1 MQSNEELLLIDQHAL
16 HERVRY
22 ERLKQSKQQ
31 WVAQNLISPI
41 ELILN
46 PVQKQIVI
54 GSIEQL
60 SEMGFNVSINS
71 ESITVLSHPLF
82 IKGQDI
88 EQIFKRFG
96 EYGLLVAFHLLE

>member
-1 MQSNEELLLIDQHAL
+1 MIGEENSLGVMEPLAQFADSYIIVQSNEELLLIDQHAL

-46 PVQKQIVI
+46 Q
-54 GSIEQL
+54 SR
-60 SEMGFNVSINS
+60 N
-71 ESITVLSHPLF
+71 
-82 IKGQDI
+82 
-88 EQIFKRFG
+88 R
-96 EYGLLVAFHLLE
+96 